1 MPRQTP
7 LRNTKFTNTPDFD
20 NQSVKGVLRTF
31 IWNNY
36 GAPTKTLQTV
46 DLWTVIEMPGNSVV
60 TIPVSGMSAAIGDE
74 IIIIP
79 TAGTVSFT
87 VSGGAML
94 LSSSLYVLPN
104 LRPARLIYA
113 GSNTWILAGA
123 KTAYY
128 VNSLLDCCG
137 EAVLGV
143 YSYESTID
151 NATGS
156 PENVTAYANAFGTSL
171 FSLDTRNKVTI
182 DSLSYSIT
190 SGIITESA
198 CELLTYNYGYALY
211 DLAGD
216 EVFVYYYE
224 AIDMADSAAILG
236 QHFKRQILGDVYI
249 CNRDDPVEPG
259 TLYRVNNM
267 YGLSNP
273 ICFGAGG
280 VVVAADAC

>member
-1 MPRQTP
+1 MPGQTP

-79 TAGTVSFT
+79 AAGTVSFT
-87 VSGGAML
+87 VSGGAVL

-137 EAVLGV
+137 EAVSGV
-143 YSYESTID
+143 YSYDSTID
-151 NATGS
+151 NATVS

-171 FSLDTRNKVTI
+171 FSLDTRNRVTI
-182 DSLSYSIT
+182 DSLAYRIT
-190 SGIITESA
+190 SGIITESE
-198 CELLTYNYGYALY
+198 CELLNYNNEYTLY
-211 DLAGD
+211 DSMGD
-216 EVFVYYYE
+216 EVAVYYYE
-224 AIDMADSAAILG
+224 VIDIGDDAAVLG

-249 CNRDDPVEPG
+249 CNRDDAVDPG
-259 TLYRVNNM
+259 TLYRVNDM

-280 VVVAADAC
+280 VVIATDEC